1 VATIS
6 QERAIDS
13 GVGSLGLDFTRLKDE
28 HRRLR
33 VGFPES
39 VALRTHRALS
49 WLQRAELEPGDNDA
63 RFLFLWIA
71 FNAAYARDFA
81 TSERFTD
88 RRGRMSLLRDL
99 DAADTDNL
107 LYNAVWKNFPG
118 TIRTF
123 LRNRYVFQPFWDS
136 QNGRI
141 SKEEWE
147 AKFHLSNRAVTKALG
162 RVNTVRVLAILF
174 ERLYVLRNQLVHGGS
189 TWNSGINRSQVAD
202 GANIMAVFV
211 PIVIHVIMRAPH
223 RPWGDPCYPVL
234 AD

>member
-1 VATIS
+1 
-6 QERAIDS
+6 
-13 GVGSLGLDFTRLKDE
+13 
-28 HRRLR
+28 
-33 VGFPES
+33 
-39 VALRTHRALS
+39 
-49 WLQRAELEPGDNDA
+49 
-63 RFLFLWIA
+63 
-71 FNAAYARDFA
+71 
-81 TSERFTD
+81 
-88 RRGRMSLLRDL
+88 MSLLHDL